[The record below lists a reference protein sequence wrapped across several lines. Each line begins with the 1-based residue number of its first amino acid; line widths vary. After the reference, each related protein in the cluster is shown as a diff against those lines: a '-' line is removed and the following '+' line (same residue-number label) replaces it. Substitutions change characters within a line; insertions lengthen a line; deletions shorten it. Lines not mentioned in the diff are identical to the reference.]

1 MTFFFFYI
9 VVVLFAAEGLDPVS
23 QQLFETILKMIEQT
37 SSLPSASLT
46 AVLFKWGSQYKS
58 PVVPHLRDISVQKI
72 EMIWGVMLFQN

>member
-1 MTFFFFYI
+1 MTFFFFFNI
-9 VVVLFAAEGLDPVS
+9 VILFAAEGLEPVS
-23 QQLFETILKMIEQT
+23 QQLFEMILKTIKQT

-46 AVLFKWGSQYKS
+46 AVLFKWGFQYKS